1 MIYYYDTIY
10 IYFFYV
16 DKKYKSKI
24 FTSLSRL
31 LAISVNLKQ
40 RSTPTLNTWGL
51 VDKYFPVPQPK
62 I

>member
-1 MIYYYDTIY
+1 MKYYYDKIK
-10 IYFFYV
+10 FFSNV
-16 DKKYKSKI
+16 DKKCKSKI

-40 RSTPTLNTWGL
+40 RSTPTLNTCGL